1 MKPLIRDD
9 AEFRNEVASQT
20 QYSLKIKKLKLK
32 LKDFVEKTDSED
44 TEVRNQNI
52 DSLKVQTGVKL
63 PTLCYK
69 NLMGIYWDGNNL
81 RNRLKQQY
89 IKMKEYL
96 M

>member
-1 MKPLIRDD
+1 MSEALCELENEIKELSNRLKPLIRDD

-69 NLMGIYWDGNNL
+69 NLMGIY
-81 RNRLKQQY
+81 
-89 IKMKEYL
+89 
-96 M
+96 